1 MADPKDMDALVEAI
15 AARVRERMQQEAVPP
30 LAVVH
35 GTWQDETAL
44 KAWTRKVVARFG
56 SDGTVSGD
64 PKPDIARMIDHT
76 MLKPDAT
83 RADIERVCREAAEY
97 GFASVCINTTWLPLA
112 VQMLRGSRVMAIC
125 VVGFPLG
132 AAITNAKAAETREAI
147 RLGAAEI
154 DMVVNIGALKSGDHD
169 LVLQDIKA
177 VVQAAQGRPV
187 KVILETKMLS
197 REEKVAACALAKAAG
212 AAFVKTST
220 GFGGGGATAEDVALM
235 RSIVG
240 PDMGV
245 KASGGVRDE
254 NDAKNMIRAG
264 ANRLGASASIA
275 IVTGGTGKGAY

>member
-1 MADPKDMDALVEAI
+1 MDALVEAI
-15 AARVRERMQQEAVPP
+15 AARVRERMQQQTVPP
-30 LAVVH
+30 LPVLR
-35 GTWQDETAL
+35 GTWQDESAL
-44 KAWTRKVVARFG
+44 KDWTRKVVSRLGTAG
-56 SDGTVSGD
+56 SVEGT
-64 PKPDIARMIDHT
+64 PKPELARMIDHT

-112 VQMLRGSRVMAIC
+112 VQMLKGTRVMAIC

-132 AAITNAKAAETREAI
+132 AAVTTAKAAETRDAI
-147 RLGAAEI
+147 KLGADEI
-154 DMVVNIGALKSGDHD
+154 DMVINIGALKSGNHD

-187 KVILETKMLS
+187 KVILETKMLT
-197 REEKVAACALAKAAG
+197 REEKIAGCALSKAAG

-220 GFGGGGATAEDVALM
+220 GFGGGGATADDVQLM
-235 RSIVG
+235 RSVVG
-240 PDMGV
+240 PEMGV
-245 KASGGVRDE
+245 KASGGVRSE
-254 NDAKNMIRAG
+254 SDANNMIRAG